1 MIAMLAVLLP
11 AMLQVMPVQLDP
23 APRPAA
29 YAAPNSTSFSPA
41 GVLTVMPASPRRAE
55 TLAFTYRPGP
65 PELASEQSLAVRARL
80 RTATMDDRGD
90 GTIVRLALLER
101 GTDGV
106 FRGAAELPDS
116 VVYAAFVVERIDGRA
131 VDARGGRFTN
141 VVVRDDDGLPS
152 YHGLVQRAHDHLGRD
167 YLTVLETGLALTEH
181 SPARPFSWM
190 VRIAAEEW
198 VRGAV
203 GALESRRLI
212 DERYPKL
219 AAAAANQPDSPPED
233 LEILMYFANAVDDDT
248 AANAFYERLQSRW
261 PASPVATRMRLAA
274 LAERLEGRPG
284 ELLDSLETAWAAG
297 DRSAELAEWGVM
309 AGRRGGDESRHL
321 LWTQRYGAAT
331 NDPFFGVARLARSR
345 AYRAEALPVLRDHVG
360 RLALGEHRRAFGR
373 AVPDQQAANAQAL
386 ARALIALGEVLM
398 EHGSTAAGLDALRA
412 ATQAVF
418 SPWPARPFGEAL
430 LAEGDSAAALVQFA
444 RMTHAVGA
452 DPAWADS
459 VRLRLGA
466 RFDDAEWDRLVAE
479 ARMGQLERAAA
490 SLVERAVPASVRVT
504 DDAGAVRSLGELGG
518 GGTTL
523 IMLWSRGCEASQR
536 VLPAVRALASELA
549 GRGVHLVALTLD
561 EPAADDAAF
570 RVERGVT
577 FPVFHDV
584 TGDATA
590 FLRGT
595 GTPQFFLVDP
605 AGTLRAARSDLE
617 SLPWQVEALQ
627 LQARSSS
634 ARHQANALRQ
644 VHSQPSSSSSRNL
657 SP

>member
-1 MIAMLAVLLP
+1 MTALLAAL
-11 AMLQVMPVQLDP
+11 LQVILH
-23 APRPAA
+23 
-29 YAAPNSTSFSPA
+29 AAPMQLAPALGPSSSAAVQSSAAAA
-41 GVLTVMPASPRRAE
+41 GVLTVLPASPRRGE
-55 TLAFTYRPGP
+55 PLSFTYRPGP
-65 PELASEQSLAVRARL
+65 PELASEPSLAVRARL

-101 GTDGV
+101 GTDGF

-116 VVYAAFVVERIDGRA
+116 VVYAAFVVERVDGRV
-131 VDARGGRFTN
+131 VDARGGRFMN
-141 VVVRDDDGLPS
+141 IVIQDDDGLPS

-167 YLTVLETGLALTEH
+167 YLTVLATGLALTEH

-198 VRGAV
+198 VRGAA
-203 GALESRRLI
+203 GAPASRRLI
-212 DERYPKL
+212 EERYPEL
-219 AAAAANQPDSPPED
+219 AAAAANRPDTPPED
-233 LEILMYFANAVDDDT
+233 LEILMYLANALHDDP
-248 AANAFYERLQSRW
+248 AADAYYERLQSRW
-261 PASPVATRMRLAA
+261 PASPVALRMRLAA

-345 AYRAEALPVLRDHVG
+345 AHRAEALPLLRDHIG
-360 RLALGEHRRAFGR
+360 RLSIGEHRRAFGR
-373 AVPDQQAANAQAL
+373 AVPDQQAANAPAL
-386 ARALIALGEVLM
+386 ARALVALGEVLI
-398 EHGSTAAGLDALRA
+398 EEGSTAAGLDTLRA

-418 SPWPARPFGEAL
+418 SPWPARALGDAL
-430 LAEGDSAAALVQFA
+430 LAGGDSAAALAQFA
-444 RMTHAVGA
+444 RMAHAPAA

-479 ARMGQLERAAA
+479 ARSEQIRRAAA
-490 SLVERAVPASVRVT
+490 SLVERGAPAGVRVT
-504 DDAGAVRSLGELGG
+504 DDAGAFRALGELAEGE
-518 GGTTL
+518 TAL

-549 GRGVHLVALTLD
+549 GRGVRLVALTLD
-561 EPAADDAAF
+561 DPADDDAAF

-595 GTPQFFLVDP
+595 GTPQFFLVDA

-617 SLPWQVEALQ
+617 ILPWQVEALQ
-627 LQARSSS
+627 LQPSS
-634 ARHQANALRQ
+634 ARR
-644 VHSQPSSSSSRNL
+644 
-657 SP
+657 